1 VSAPQAQVRRRSK
14 VSRPR
19 QAERLD
25 GANGFAS
32 GFLSCAAEIVI
43 MEQGSIPTYRD
54 ARVCRR
60 MALLA
65 VGVIALGLFA
75 IPAFPAQ
82 QAGDTSSLT
91 YTKVMKGSVPE
102 YTSITVDTNGVG
114 TYDGRE
120 LNQSPKLRPLKL
132 SAATTQTLFQ
142 MAASLGDFHS
152 IRLESDKNV
161 ANLGLKTFIY
171 RHDGQENKVQF
182 NYTRNKRA
190 EDLLSVFEGIADVEQ
205 HIGTLEYSSRYDV
218 LGLPSALTQVAID
231 LDNNALVDPEM
242 MVPILTKIAGDSQYL
257 HIAQVRAKRILLRIQ
272 DPGNSRKSRHR
283 F

>member
-1 VSAPQAQVRRRSK
+1 
-14 VSRPR
+14 
-19 QAERLD
+19 
-25 GANGFAS
+25 
-32 GFLSCAAEIVI
+32 
-43 MEQGSIPTYRD
+43 MEQGSIPSYRD
-54 ARVCRR
+54 AKARPRK
-60 MALLA
+60 AFLA
-65 VGVIALGLFA
+65 ACFLALGLYA
-75 IPAFPAQ
+75 IPALPAQ
-82 QAGDTSSLT
+82 QTGNTSTLT

-120 LNQSPKLRPLKL
+120 LDQSPKLRALKL
-132 SAATTQTLFQ
+132 SAGTTQTLFQ
-142 MAASLGDFHS
+142 MAASLGDFRS

-171 RHDGQENKVQF
+171 RHEGQENKVQF

-190 EDLLSVFEGIADVEQ
+190 EELLNVFEGIADVEQ

-231 LDNNALVDPEM
+231 LDNNALVDPQM

-257 HIAQVRAKRILLRIQ
+257 HIAQVRAEHILRRIQ
-272 DPGNSRKSRHR
+272 DTGDSRKPGRHR